1 MFHSPKS
8 VDPKISKAIAAFMAR
23 RSLVVI
29 DVESGCRQFQRCSK
43 TRRRWLKSK
52 GLLVVRSR
60 KAVRK

>member
-1 MFHSPKS
+1 MFHQPK
-8 VDPKISKAIAAFMAR
+8 VLDPKISKAIAAFMAR

-29 DVESGCRQFQRCSK
+29 DAEEGVRQYQRCSK

-60 KAVRK
+60 KAVR